1 MRLPIACLGLALA
14 LLTGCA
20 RESDV
25 IGRARKSLRNAPC
38 GAEVAVAGVAGT
50 NSNPRLVYLE
60 DWVVVAVC
68 NLDTLLKESSTRQQP
83 ITLFVEGMDTGNGP
97 VGLDRETGTLT
108 FVLDRNNDNKELWS
122 QFLYNPIFDHVSAM
136 RISVGFKGEQPLPR
150 VERAN
155 TILIL
160 DKIYVDAWTY
170 LWFALLAAVAV
181 LLVVYARRSDMLREG
196 PSIGDVRQPFSL
208 ARTQMAWWFLLTLLA
223 YVFIWLVTGDRD
235 SISPSLL
242 GLMGISAVT
251 ALAAVA
257 VSPAGGRQAA
267 QRKPLDDGI
276 ASVDES
282 LAQLELQRAAAD
294 PAILPALDVRKAEL
308 VKERDQLVL
317 RRANVD
323 PVSRSA
329 GWWHDLVSDDRG
341 AIALDRFQIVVWTIV
356 LGGVFLNS
364 VIWELTMPDF
374 SATMLA
380 LMGVSSGT
388 YIGFKLPMKSG
399 AGGA

>member
-1 MRLPIACLGLALA
+1 MRLWIACLGLAL
-14 LLTGCA
+14 LSGCA

-25 IGRARKSLRNAPC
+25 IGNARKQMRAAPC
-38 GAEVAVAGVAGT
+38 GGEVAVAGVAGT
-50 NSNPRLVYLE
+50 NADPRLVYLG
-60 DWVVVAVC
+60 DWVVVSVC
-68 NLDTLLKESSTRQQP
+68 NLDALLKDSAARQQA
-83 ITLFVEGMDTGNGP
+83 ISLYIEGMDTGNAP
-97 VGLDRETGTLT
+97 VGVDRESGTLT
-108 FVLDRNNDNKELWS
+108 FVLARNNDNKDLWS

-136 RISVGFKGEQPLPR
+136 RVSVGLKGERPLSR
-150 VERAN
+150 VEGAN
-155 TILIL
+155 MTIVL

-170 LWFALLAAVAV
+170 LWFALLAGVAA
-181 LLVVYARRSDMLREG
+181 LLVVYARQSDMLREG
-196 PSIGDVRQPFSL
+196 PSIGDVRQPYSL
-208 ARTQMAWWFLLTLLA
+208 ARTQMAWWFLLTVLA

-257 VSPAGGRQAA
+257 VSPSGGRQAA

-276 ASVDES
+276 ASIDDALTD
-282 LAQLELQRAAAD
+282 LATQRAAAD
-294 PAILPALDVRKAEL
+294 PGILPALDQRKAEL
-308 VKERDQLVL
+308 EKERDQLVL
-317 RRANVD
+317 RRANVQ
-323 PVSRSA
+323 PVSTSA
-329 GWWHDLVSDDRG
+329 GWWRDLVSDDRG
-341 AIALDRFQIVVWTIV
+341 GIALDRFQIVVWTIV

-388 YIGFKLPMKSG
+388 YIGFKLPMKAGTG
-399 AGGA
+399 AA